1 MTQPGIVVRK
11 RSVLRQMTK
20 HRQVYVIL
28 LPVLLYYLIFNYG
41 PMFGNVIAFQ
51 RYSIT
56 RGMLKSPFVGF
67 KHFASFLQNYTF
79 WRLLRNTVMIN
90 LYGLIFGFPASII
103 LALLLNELRGT
114 KFKRTV
120 QTLTYMPY
128 FISTVVVSG
137 LMLDFLSTRG
147 MINEIVKMFGGQPI
161 QFLVRP
167 ELFWG
172 VYTASEVWQG
182 VGWGSIIYLSAL
194 AGIDQELYEAAAIDG
209 SNRAGRLWHV
219 TLPGILGTIM
229 IMLILRIGQMLSLGY
244 EKILL
249 IYSTTVYSTADVIST
264 YVYRKGLLEQDFSY
278 STAVGLFNSVVNF
291 ILLLSANKLSRSA
304 TGSGLW

>member
-1 MTQPGIVVRK
+1 M
-11 RSVLRQMTK
+11 MK
-20 HRQVYVIL
+20 HRQVYAIL

-56 RGMLKSPFVGF
+56 RGMLNSPFVGF
-67 KHFASFLQNYTF
+67 KHFISFLNNYTF

-90 LYGLIFGFPASII
+90 LYGLIFGFPAPII

-209 SNRAGRLWHV
+209 SNRGGRLWHV

-291 ILLLSANKLSRSA
+291 ILLLSANRLSRSA

>member
-1 MTQPGIVVRK
+1 MTQPGIAVRR
-11 RSVLRQMTK
+11 RSVLRQMMK
-20 HRQVYVIL
+20 HRQVYAIL

-56 RGMLKSPFVGF
+56 RGMLNSPFVGF
-67 KHFASFLQNYTF
+67 KHFISFLNNYTF

-90 LYGLIFGFPASII
+90 LYGLIFGFPAPII

-209 SNRAGRLWHV
+209 SNRGGRLWHV

-291 ILLLSANKLSRSA
+291 ILLLSANRLSRSA